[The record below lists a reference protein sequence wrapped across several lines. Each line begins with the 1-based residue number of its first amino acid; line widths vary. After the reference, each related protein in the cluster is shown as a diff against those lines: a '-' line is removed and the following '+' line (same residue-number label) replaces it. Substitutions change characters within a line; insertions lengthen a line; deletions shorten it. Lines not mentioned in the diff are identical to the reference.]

1 MGQTVNLLAYAFG
14 GSNPSLPTKN
24 CGSSSV
30 DRALAFQAEGRGFE
44 PFQAEGRGFEP
55 RLPLLERI
63 DNQKVINPFLLYEF
77 FAPLSLYYKLCN
89 CWSIVVPPKNN
100 RYDNNQSR
108 SIKRQTKE

>member
-44 PFQAEGRGFEP
+44 P

-63 DNQKVINPFLLYEF
+63 DNQTVINPFLLYEF